1 MSASFNQV
9 VLVGNLT
16 RDPEMKDTSGGTLI
30 ANIGLAVNSSY
41 GKGDDKK
48 EEVLFINVV
57 AFGKTA
63 EIVEKYLKKGSPML
77 VSGRLQLNEWEDRD
91 GNTQKQIKVI
101 ADRIQLLGR
110 KRDEDDGGG
119 RGGRDSSRRNERGNR
134 EREPE
139 HDEEPRGKGRERS
152 GGRSGGGEKRG
163 GNSRNRNESPDDDIP
178 F

>member
-16 RDPEMKDTSGGTLI
+16 RDPEMRDTSGGIVI

-48 EEVLFINVV
+48 DEVLFINVT

-77 VSGRLQLNEWEDRD
+77 VSGRLVLNEWEDRD
-91 GNTQKQIKVI
+91 GNARKEIKVT
-101 ADRIQLLGR
+101 ADRIQLIGS
-110 KRDEDDGGG
+110 KRDDDDGD
-119 RGGRDSSRRNERGNR
+119 RGGRSDRENKRGNR
-134 EREPE
+134 SREPE
-139 HDEEPRGKGRERS
+139 HDEDEPAARKGGSRTRER
-152 GGRSGGGEKRG
+152 EPERG
-163 GNSRNRNESPDDDIP
+163 GKRNDSRKRNESPDDDTP